1 MKVAARD
8 LVRNVVKEKLAR
20 DEVALSMTVRLVRT
34 AEIVTIAKTAGFD
47 TFYID
52 LEHGT
57 LSFETASQI
66 CLTAM
71 NAGIAPFVRLPN
83 LAPDVIARI
92 LDGGA
97 LGVIAPHVES
107 AEQAK
112 QVVKAAKF
120 PPLGERSH
128 GGVLPHMGFRSFPA
142 AEVGEAVNAA
152 TMVVIM
158 IETKEALEA
167 IDEIAAIDGV
177 DLLFIGTNDL
187 CASLG
192 IGGQFEHQLVH
203 DAYAKGIAAC
213 RKHGKHLGVGGL
225 NAHPK
230 LVAQFVEMGARYV
243 STGTDISFLVNGA
256 STQAARMRDL

>member
-1 MKVAARD
+1 MKVVARE

-52 LEHGT
+52 LEHST
-57 LSFETASQI
+57 LSIESAAQI
-66 CLTAM
+66 CMTAM

-83 LAPDVIARI
+83 LSSDVIARI

-107 AEQAK
+107 AEQAR
-112 QVVKAAKF
+112 QVVRAAKF

-128 GGVLPHMGFRSFPA
+128 GGVLPHMGFRSLPSS
-142 AEVGEAVNAA
+142 EVGEAVNDA

-158 IETKEALEA
+158 IETKEALAA

-192 IGGQFEHQLVH
+192 IPGQFEHEMIR
-203 DAYAKGIAAC
+203 DAYSRGMVAC
-213 RKHGKHLGVGGL
+213 RKYGKHLGVGGL
-225 NAHPK
+225 NSHPK

-243 STGTDISFLVNGA
+243 SAGTDISFLLSAA
-256 STQAARMRDL
+256 SAKAAVMRDL

>member
-52 LEHGT
+52 LEHST
-57 LSFETASQI
+57 LSIESAAQI
-66 CLTAM
+66 CMTAM

-83 LAPDVIARI
+83 LSPDVIARI

-107 AEQAK
+107 AEQAR
-112 QVVKAAKF
+112 QVVRAAKF

-128 GGVLPHMGFRSFPA
+128 GGVLPHMGFRSLPSS
-142 AEVGEAVNAA
+142 EVGEAVNDA

-158 IETKEALEA
+158 IETKEALAA

-192 IGGQFEHQLVH
+192 IPGQFEHEMIR
-203 DAYAKGIAAC
+203 DAYSKGMTAC

-225 NAHPK
+225 NSHPK

-243 STGTDISFLVNGA
+243 SAGTDISFLLSAA
-256 STQAARMRDL
+256 SAKAAVMRDL

>member
-34 AEIVTIAKTAGFD
+34 AEIVEIAKTAGFD
-47 TFYID
+47 SFYID
-52 LEHGT
+52 LEHSS
-57 LSFETASQI
+57 LSIETASQI
-66 CLTAM
+66 CMTAM
-71 NAGIAPFVRLPN
+71 NSGVAPFVRLPN

-97 LGVIAPHVES
+97 LGVIAPHVQS
-107 AEQAK
+107 AEEARH
-112 QVVKAAKF
+112 VVRAAKF

-142 AEVGEAVNAA
+142 SEVGEAVNGA

-158 IETKEALEA
+158 IETTEALAA
-167 IDEIAAIDGV
+167 IDEIAAIEGV

-192 IGGQFEHQLVH
+192 IPGQFEHEMVRN
-203 DAYAKGIAAC
+203 AYAKAIAAC

-225 NAHPK
+225 NARPK

-243 STGTDISFLVNGA
+243 SAGTDISFLVSGA
-256 STQAARMRDL
+256 SAQAAVMRDL

>member
-1 MKVAARD
+1 MKLAAKD
-8 LVRNVVKEKLAR
+8 LVRNVVKEKLGR

-34 AEIVTIAKTAGFD
+34 VEIVTIAKTAGFD

-52 LEHGT
+52 LEHST
-57 LSFETASQI
+57 LSLETTAQI
-66 CLTAM
+66 CMAAM
-71 NAGIAPFVRLPN
+71 NADIAPFVRLPN

-107 AEQAK
+107 AEQAR
-112 QVVKAAKF
+112 QVVRAARF

-128 GGVLPHMGFRSFPA
+128 GGVLPHMGFRSFPSS
-142 AEVGEAVNAA
+142 EVGEAVNDA

-158 IETKEALEA
+158 IETRQALAA
-167 IDEIAAIDGV
+167 IDEIAAIQGV

-192 IGGQFEHQLVH
+192 IEGQFEHEMIR
-203 DAYAKGIAAC
+203 DAYAKAMAAC

-243 STGTDISFLVNGA
+243 STGTDISFLVSGA
-256 STQAARMRDL
+256 SAKAAVMRDL

>member
-8 LVRNVVKEKLAR
+8 LVRNIVKEKLAR

-52 LEHGT
+52 LEHST
-57 LSFETASQI
+57 LSIETAGQI
-66 CLTAM
+66 CMTAM

-83 LAPDVIARI
+83 LATDVIARI

-107 AEQAK
+107 AEQAR
-112 QVVKAAKF
+112 QVVRAAKF

-128 GGVLPHMGFRSFPA
+128 GGVLPHMGFRSLPST
-142 AEVGEAVNAA
+142 EVGEAVNEA

-158 IETKEALEA
+158 IETKEALAA

-177 DLLFIGTNDL
+177 DLLFIGTSDL

-192 IGGQFEHQLVH
+192 IPGQFEHEMIR
-203 DAYAKGIAAC
+203 DAYVKGMAAC
-213 RKHGKHLGVGGL
+213 RKYGKHLGVGGL

-243 STGTDISFLVNGA
+243 STGTDISFLL
-256 STQAARMRDL
+256 SAATAKAAMMRDL

>member
-1 MKVAARD
+1 MKVVARD

-34 AEIVTIAKTAGFD
+34 TEIVTIAKTAGFD

-52 LEHGT
+52 LEHST
-57 LSFETASQI
+57 LSIETAGQI
-66 CLTAM
+66 CMAAM

-83 LAPDVIARI
+83 LASDVIARI

-112 QVVKAAKF
+112 QVVRAAKF

-128 GGVLPHMGFRSFPA
+128 GGVLPHMGFRSLPSS
-142 AEVGEAVNAA
+142 EVGEAVNDA

-158 IETKEALEA
+158 IESKEALA
-167 IDEIAAIDGV
+167 VVDEIAAIEGV
-177 DLLFIGTNDL
+177 DMLFVGTSDL

-192 IGGQFEHQLVH
+192 IPGQFEHQMIH
-203 DAYAKGIAAC
+203 DAYVAVSAAC
-213 RKHGKHLGVGGL
+213 RKHGKYLGVGGL

-243 STGTDISFLVNGA
+243 STGTDISFLLSAA
-256 STQAARMRDL
+256 SAKAAVMRDL

>member
-52 LEHGT
+52 LEHST

-230 LVAQFVEMGARYV
+230 LVGQFVEMGARYV

>member
-8 LVRNVVKEKLAR
+8 LVHNVVKEKLAR

-52 LEHGT
+52 LEHST

-83 LAPDVIARI
+83 LTAEVIARI
-92 LDGGA
+92 LDGRA
-97 LGVIAPHVES
+97 LGVIAPHVET

-112 QVVKAAKF
+112 QVVRAAKF

-158 IETKEALEA
+158 IETKEALVA

-192 IGGQFEHQLVH
+192 IGGQFDHELVR

-243 STGTDISFLVNGA
+243 STGTDISFLVSGA
-256 STQAARMRDL
+256 TAQAAKMRDL

>member
-1 MKVAARD
+1 MKVTARE

-52 LEHGT
+52 LEHSA
-57 LSFETASQI
+57 LSMETTSQI
-66 CLTAM
+66 CISAL

-83 LAPDVIARI
+83 LASDVIARI

-97 LGVIAPHVES
+97 LGET
-107 AEQAK
+107 AEQAR
-112 QVVKAAKF
+112 QVVRAAKF

-128 GGVLPHMGFRSFPA
+128 GGVLPHMGFRSFPTS
-142 AEVGEAVNAA
+142 EVGEAVNDA

-158 IETKEALEA
+158 IETKEALDA
-167 IDEIAAIDGV
+167 IDEIAAIEGV

-192 IGGQFEHQLVH
+192 IAGQFEHESVR
-203 DAYAKGIAAC
+203 DAYTKGIAAC

-243 STGTDISFLVNGA
+243 STGTDISFLVSGA
-256 STQAARMRDL
+256 SAKAAMMRDL